1 MPRSQRA
8 RETPVR
14 IREDV
19 ESTRAFGAY
28 VRMLREHA
36 RGTGRGKTLRQL
48 ARETGIAPSVLSRGE
63 RGLQDLRRAE
73 YIERLAPHL
82 GVRPTVLRRV
92 ALAIT
97 GDDVE
102 QLRPAGPG
110 DETNGLPS
118 RSATRVLWAKLH
130 QELEGLRNAPP
141 ESLEALLS
149 YIEFLATRGRS
160 AARPAEGNR

>member
-1 MPRSQRA
+1 M
-8 RETPVR
+8 R
-14 IREDV
+14 IRVDV
-19 ESTRAFGAY
+19 ESARAFGAY
-28 VRMLREHA
+28 VRMLRENA

-63 RGLQDLRRAE
+63 RGLQDLRQPE
-73 YIERLAPHL
+73 YIARLAPHL
-82 GVRPTVLRRV
+82 GVRPSVLRRV

-102 QLRPAGPG
+102 QLRPARTG
-110 DETNGLPS
+110 DETAGLPA
-118 RSATRVLWAKLH
+118 RSASRVLWAKLH
-130 QELEGLRNAPP
+130 QELESLHSAPP

-149 YIEFLATRGRS
+149 YIEFLVARGRT